1 MPIIGCGGAGEWEDM
16 FKLSSQTKCDGI
28 AAANIFHH
36 VEHSVYLAKEY
47 LSKKSDHFR
56 SPEFYSDV

>member
-1 MPIIGCGGAGEWEDM
+1 M

-36 VEHSVYLAKEY
+36 IEHSVYLAKEY

-56 SPEFYSDV
+56 SPEFYGDV